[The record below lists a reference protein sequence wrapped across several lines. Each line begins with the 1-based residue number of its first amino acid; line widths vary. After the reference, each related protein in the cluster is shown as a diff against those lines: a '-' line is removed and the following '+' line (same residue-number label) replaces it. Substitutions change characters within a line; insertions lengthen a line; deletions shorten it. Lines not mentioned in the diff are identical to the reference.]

1 MKYKL
6 IKSYYIVCG
15 QIKNEA
21 TITVGVIKV
30 LSLNLFLICILS
42 QILLLMCHNEDDD
55 KCTIII

>member
-1 MKYKL
+1 MN
-6 IKSYYIVCG
+6 IGYYIFMAG
-15 QIKNEA
+15 EIKNED
-21 TITVGVIKV
+21 TSTVDVIKV

>member
-1 MKYKL
+1 MA
-6 IKSYYIVCG
+6 G
-15 QIKNEA
+15 QIKNED
-21 TITVGVIKV
+21 TSTVDVIKV